1 LQEATSDGI
10 DKNFSVNLEAFRT
23 RNHLYKGNLSS
34 VPYTNLGKFY
44 QITDLIEMFRI
55 KYIESKKHFLQW
67 GSP

>member
-1 LQEATSDGI
+1 MQEATSGGI

-23 RNHLYKGNLSS
+23 RNHLSKGNSDS
-34 VPYTNLGKFY
+34 VPYTNLGKLY
-44 QITDLIEMFRI
+44 KITDLIDMFRI